1 VHLFDYSLFINNH
14 SIEVREMDDKIKRH
28 IAKLIEK
35 EVAYFNGWCVPETV
49 MVADCKKAAD
59 KIAKYLDKKLTNQH
73 NG

>member
-1 VHLFDYSLFINNH
+1 
-14 SIEVREMDDKIKRH
+14 MDDKIKRH